1 MKAVRAVRDQGCTV
15 KKILTIV
22 DRGEGAA
29 ANLKKENLE
38 LAAIFTMDDFRD

>member
-22 DRGEGAA
+22 DRGAGRGGKFEKREFGACGD
-29 ANLKKENLE
+29 
-38 LAAIFTMDDFRD
+38 IHDG